1 MRAARAKPG
10 NESNDNNIVK
20 SRTIDLV
27 APSGYPHDPAAV
39 ERGIGRLRREG
50 HRLDNV
56 EATRRRYQ
64 RFGGTDAERAADLN
78 RLADPSRRL
87 PDIVLAVRGGYG
99 ASRILHGLDYLGL
112 RRLADQPVAIV
123 GHSDFTAI
131 QCALFA
137 HAGVKSFGGPM
148 FAGDFGAEQVS
159 AFTMQ
164 HFWNAISHSSFTVT
178 NNTPQR
184 QSVNATGMLWGGNL
198 AILASLV
205 GTPYLPPVEGGILYL
220 EDVNEH
226 PFRIERMIYQLHQSG
241 VLGRQQAIVM
251 GEFSGGRLS
260 EYDNGYSLDAMIE
273 QVRAVT
279 GIPVVTGLQFG
290 HIENLL
296 TLPFGATAH
305 LVATERGF
313 TLKLSDYPHLG

>member
-1 MRAARAKPG
+1 M
-10 NESNDNNIVK
+10 K

-50 HRLDNV
+50 HRLENV
-56 EATRRRYQ
+56 DATRRRFQ

-78 RLADPSRRL
+78 RLADTSRPL

-131 QCALFA
+131 QCALYA

-148 FAGDFGAEQVS
+148 LAGDFGAEEVS
-159 AFTMQ
+159 AFTMR
-164 HFWNAISHSSFTVT
+164 HFWNAISHSDFTVT
-178 NNTPQR
+178 NVTPQR
-184 QSVNATGMLWGGNL
+184 QTVDVTGMLWGGNL

-205 GTPYLPPVEGGILYL
+205 GTPYLPPIEGGILYI

-241 VLGRQQAIVM
+241 VLARQQAIVM

-273 QVRAVT
+273 QVRSVT

-290 HIENLL
+290 HVENLL

-305 LVATERGF
+305 LVSTERGF
-313 TLKLSDYPHLG
+313 TLKLFDYPHLV

>member
-1 MRAARAKPG
+1 M
-10 NESNDNNIVK
+10 VK

-39 ERGIGRLRREG
+39 ERALGRLRREG
-50 HRLDNV
+50 HRLENV
-56 EATRRRYQ
+56 DATRRRFQ

-78 RLADPSRRL
+78 RLADASRPL

-148 FAGDFGAEQVS
+148 FAGDFGAEQTS
-159 AFTMQ
+159 SFTMQ

-178 NNTPQR
+178 SKTPQR
-184 QSVNATGMLWGGNL
+184 QTVDATGMLWGGNL

-205 GTPYLPPVEGGILYL
+205 GTPYMPPIEGGILYI

-241 VLGRQQAIVM
+241 MLGRQQAIVM

-260 EYDNGYSLDAMIE
+260 DYDNGYSLDAMIE
-273 QVRAVT
+273 QVRSVI

-290 HIENLL
+290 HVENLL

-313 TLKLSDYPHLG
+313 TLKLSDYPHLA

>member
-1 MRAARAKPG
+1 
-10 NESNDNNIVK
+10 VK

-39 ERGIGRLRREG
+39 ERALGRLRREG
-50 HRLDNV
+50 HRLENV
-56 EATRRRYQ
+56 DATRRRFQ

-78 RLADPSRRL
+78 RLADASRPL

-148 FAGDFGAEQVS
+148 FAGDFGAEQTS
-159 AFTMQ
+159 SFTMQ

-178 NNTPQR
+178 SKTPQR
-184 QSVNATGMLWGGNL
+184 QTVDATGMLWGGNL

-205 GTPYLPPVEGGILYL
+205 GTPYMPPIEGGILYI

-241 VLGRQQAIVM
+241 MLGRQQAIVM

-260 EYDNGYSLDAMIE
+260 DYDNGYSLDAMIE
-273 QVRAVT
+273 QVRSVI

-290 HIENLL
+290 HVENLL

-313 TLKLSDYPHLG
+313 TLKLSDYPHLA

>member
-1 MRAARAKPG
+1 M
-10 NESNDNNIVK
+10 K
-20 SRTIDLV
+20 SRTIGLV

-50 HRLDNV
+50 HRLENV
-56 EATRRRYQ
+56 EATRRHFQ

-112 RRLADQPVAIV
+112 RRLAGQPIAIV

-131 QCALFA
+131 QCALYA

-148 FAGDFGAEQVS
+148 FAGDFGAEELS
-159 AFTMQ
+159 AFTMR
-164 HFWNAISHSSFTVT
+164 HFWNAISHPSFTVT
-178 NNTPQR
+178 SNVPQR
-184 QSVNATGMLWGGNL
+184 QSVDVTGMLWGGNL

-205 GTPYLPPVEGGILYL
+205 GTPYLPPVEGSILFI

-251 GEFSGGRLS
+251 SEFSGGRLS
-260 EYDNGYSLDAMIE
+260 EYDNGYSLDTMIE
-273 QVRAVT
+273 QIRSAT

-290 HIENLL
+290 HVENLL
-296 TLPFGATAH
+296 TLPFGAMAH
-305 LVATERGF
+305 LVSNERGF
-313 TLKLSDYPHLG
+313 TLKLSNYPHLA

>member
-1 MRAARAKPG
+1 M
-10 NESNDNNIVK
+10 K

-27 APSGYPHDPAAV
+27 APSGYPSDPAAV
-39 ERGIGRLRREG
+39 ERGLTRLRREG
-50 HRLDNV
+50 HRLENV
-56 EATRRRYQ
+56 EATRRRFQ

-78 RLADPSRRL
+78 RLADPARPV

-99 ASRILHGLDYLGL
+99 ATRLLHGLDYLGL

-131 QCALFA
+131 QCALYA

-148 FAGDFGAEQVS
+148 FAGDFGAENMS

-164 HFWNAISHSSFTVT
+164 HFWNAISHAEFTVRS
-178 NNTPQR
+178 NVPQR
-184 QSVNATGMLWGGNL
+184 ESVDVTGMLWGGNL

-205 GTPYLPPVEGGILYL
+205 GTPYLPPVEGGILFI

-226 PFRIERMIYQLHQSG
+226 PFRIERMIYQLHQAG

-260 EYDNGYSLDAMIE
+260 DYDNGYSLDAMIE
-273 QVRAVT
+273 QVRTAT
-279 GIPVVTGLQFG
+279 GVPVVTGLQFG
-290 HIENLL
+290 HVENLL

-305 LVATERGF
+305 LVAEPRGF
-313 TLKLSDYPHLG
+313 TLKLSDYPHLS

>member
-1 MRAARAKPG
+1 M
-10 NESNDNNIVK
+10 VK
-20 SRTIDLV
+20 SRTIELV

-50 HRLDNV
+50 HRLENV
-56 EATRRRYQ
+56 DATRRRFQ

-78 RLADPSRRL
+78 RLADASSPL

-159 AFTMQ
+159 SFTMQ
-164 HFWNAISHSSFTVT
+164 HFWNAISRSSFTVT
-178 NNTPQR
+178 SNVPQR
-184 QSVNATGMLWGGNL
+184 QRVDATGMLWGGNL

-205 GTPYLPPVEGGILYL
+205 GTPYLPPVEGGILYI

-226 PFRIERMIYQLHQSG
+226 PFRIERMIYQLYQAG

-260 EYDNGYSLDAMIE
+260 DYDNGYSLDAMIE
-273 QVRAVT
+273 QVRSVT

-290 HIENLL
+290 HVENLL
-296 TLPFGATAH
+296 TLPFGASAH

-313 TLKLSDYPHLG
+313 TLKLSDYPHLA

>member
-1 MRAARAKPG
+1 M
-10 NESNDNNIVK
+10 K

-27 APSGYPHDPAAV
+27 APSGYPNDPAAV
-39 ERGIGRLRREG
+39 ERGLTRLRREG
-50 HRLDNV
+50 HRLENA
-56 EATRRRYQ
+56 EATRRRFQ

-78 RLADPSRRL
+78 RLADPARPL

-99 ASRILHGLDYLGL
+99 ATRLLHGLDYLGL

-131 QCALFA
+131 QCALYA

-148 FAGDFGAEQVS
+148 FAGDFGAENLS

-164 HFWNAISHSSFTVT
+164 HFWNAISHAEFTVRS
-178 NNTPQR
+178 NVPQR
-184 QSVNATGMLWGGNL
+184 EPADVTGMLWGGNL

-205 GTPYLPPVEGGILYL
+205 GTPYLPPIEGGILFI

-226 PFRIERMIYQLHQSG
+226 PFRIERMIYQLHQAG

-260 EYDNGYSLDAMIE
+260 DYDNGYSLDAMIE
-273 QVRAVT
+273 QVRTVT
-279 GIPVVTGLQFG
+279 GVPVITGLQFG
-290 HIENLL
+290 HVENLL

-305 LVATERGF
+305 LVAEPRGF
-313 TLKLSDYPHLG
+313 TLTLSDYPHLS

>member
-1 MRAARAKPG
+1 
-10 NESNDNNIVK
+10 VK

-39 ERGIGRLRREG
+39 ERALGRLRREG
-50 HRLDNV
+50 HRLENV
-56 EATRRRYQ
+56 DATRRRFQ

-78 RLADPSRRL
+78 RLADASRPL

-148 FAGDFGAEQVS
+148 FAGDFGAEQTS
-159 AFTMQ
+159 SFTMQ

-178 NNTPQR
+178 SKAPQR
-184 QSVNATGMLWGGNL
+184 QTVDATGMLWGGNL

-205 GTPYLPPVEGGILYL
+205 GTPYMPPIDGGILYI

-241 VLGRQQAIVM
+241 MLGRQQAIVM

-260 EYDNGYSLDAMIE
+260 DYDNGYSLDAMIE
-273 QVRAVT
+273 QVRSVI

-290 HIENLL
+290 HVENLL

-313 TLKLSDYPHLG
+313 TLKLSDYPHLA

>member
-1 MRAARAKPG
+1 M
-10 NESNDNNIVK
+10 K

-39 ERGIGRLRREG
+39 ERALGRLRREG
-50 HRLDNV
+50 HRLENV
-56 EATRRRYQ
+56 DATRRCFQ

-78 RLADPSRRL
+78 RLADASRPL

-148 FAGDFGAEQVS
+148 FAGDFGAEQTS
-159 AFTMQ
+159 SFTMQ

-178 NNTPQR
+178 GKAPQR
-184 QSVNATGMLWGGNL
+184 QTVDATGMLWGGNL

-205 GTPYLPPVEGGILYL
+205 GTPYMPPIEGGILYI

-241 VLGRQQAIVM
+241 MLGRQQAIVM

-260 EYDNGYSLDAMIE
+260 DYDNGYSLDAMIE
-273 QVRAVT
+273 QVRSVI

-290 HIENLL
+290 HVENLL

-305 LVATERGF
+305 LVATDRGF
-313 TLKLSDYPHLG
+313 TLKLSDYPHLA

>member
-1 MRAARAKPG
+1 M
-10 NESNDNNIVK
+10 K

-50 HRLDNV
+50 HRLENV
-56 EATRRRYQ
+56 DATRRRFQ

-78 RLADPSRRL
+78 RLADLSRPL

-112 RRLADQPVAIV
+112 RRLADEPVAIV

-148 FAGDFGAEQVS
+148 FAGDFGAEEVS

-164 HFWNAISHSSFTVT
+164 HFWHAISHSSFTVT
-178 NNTPQR
+178 SHAPQR
-184 QSVNATGMLWGGNL
+184 QSVDVGGMLWGGNL

-205 GTPYLPPVEGGILYL
+205 GTPYLPPVEGGILFI

-260 EYDNGYSLDAMIE
+260 DYDNGYSLETMIE
-273 QVRAVT
+273 QLRAVT

-290 HIENLL
+290 HVENLL

-305 LVATERGF
+305 LIATEKGF
-313 TLKLSDYPHLG
+313 TLKLSDYPHLA